1 MPRRTP
7 RRTPRHTPGRLRLDD
22 FLPYRLSVVSN
33 VISHAISTAYA
44 ERFNLSIPEWRVVAV
59 LAMQPDLSAAEV
71 AERTAMDKVAVS
83 RAVTALLA
91 ADRIERQFASTD
103 QRRSVLRL
111 SKGGKAVYAQVV
123 PVALAYEHRLLAP
136 ISARDR
142 GTLDRILR
150 LLLGRAR
157 EIGPAGAPG
166 RPCTRPHT
174 KPHAGQ
180 RSA

>member
-1 MPRRTP
+1 LSPAPSAAPGRTP
-7 RRTPRHTPGRLRLDD
+7 GRTQGRLRLDD

-33 VISHAISTAYA
+33 VVSHAISTAYA
-44 ERFNLSIPEWRVVAV
+44 ERFNLSIPEWRVIAV

-71 AERTAMDKVAVS
+71 AARTAMDKVAVS

-123 PVALAYEHRLLAP
+123 PVALAYEHKLLAP

-157 EIGPAGAPG
+157 EIGPAGAPESP
-166 RPCTRPHT
+166 RARPH
-174 KPHAGQ
+174 ARQ